1 MFSCT
6 YSRRRSNRRSAILSE
21 VLKMPGARVQR
32 GRNGGWG
39 NHRGNM
45 ESVKD
50 ISRDAW
56 GGDSEPLRA
65 EFEDESLRWS
75 RDDEEP
81 ERSEPCRDADASG
94 VIRCNLTSD
103 GGCASASDQSSGGS
117 RSWMDT

>member
-1 MFSCT
+1 
-6 YSRRRSNRRSAILSE
+6 
-21 VLKMPGARVQR
+21 MPGARVQR
-32 GRNGGWG
+32 GRNGGV

-81 ERSEPCRDADASG
+81 ERSEPWRDADASG
-94 VIRCNLTSD
+94 VMRCNRTSD
-103 GGCASASDQSSGGS
+103 GGCASASDQSRGGS

>member
-1 MFSCT
+1 
-6 YSRRRSNRRSAILSE
+6 
-21 VLKMPGARVQR
+21 
-32 GRNGGWG
+32 
-39 NHRGNM
+39 M

-94 VIRCNLTSD
+94 VIRCSLTSD
-103 GGCASASDQSSGGS
+103 GGCASEALS
-117 RSWMDT
+117 RSSETGVALRIICVIRSWVRRAGQSRRAGAYR